1 MEYTWRNGEKRG
13 GRVDLAGEILQALL
27 MAAAPIGAVTIAL
40 VWWALHQGYFEEVVN
55 PDKLEG
61 EMEAMAEK
69 AGKPGK
75 KERAPVRPLQKKWAS
90 FGGGFYGIVAFFTW
104 TVIEARDIIE
114 TITGFGGFADFLRQ
128 LNVGLIVNMFL
139 EAIFNFIAAVTWPIY
154 WMSSI
159 DAQYSWVWFI
169 AAYAGY
175 WQGLKLAQ
183 RTHRQR
189 QGADK

>member
-1 MEYTWRNGEKRG
+1 M
-13 GRVDLAGEILQALL
+13 DLAGEILQALL
-27 MAAAPIGAVTIAL
+27 MAAAPIGAFTFAL